1 LEDVGVEG
9 DPVDDG
15 GDEAGV
21 GDDLA
26 PLAEGQVRRHRHR
39 RFLFAF
45 GEDLEQQLGTS
56 GVEGDVAEL
65 VQAEEVQA
73 SVAGHDP
80 RQAAFVGGLGELV
93 DQLGGGGVADPPS
106 HDLRLA
112 PPRSFTVSGTSAYI
126 LLHRHG
132 RGEVI
137 GRHARLRKGF
147 D

>member
-1 LEDVGVEG
+1 MWALKVTRSTM
-9 DPVDDG
+9 
-15 GDEAGV
+15 A
-21 GDDLA
+21 A
-26 PLAEGQVRRHRHR
+26 TRRGSVMTWPHS
-39 RFLFAF
+39 LK
-45 GEDLEQQLGTS
+45 GS
-56 GVEGDVAEL
+56 VAEL